1 MKTESEAMEYLNMLK
16 PLQEKLIGEHDVI
29 CPRCGNKNMAGNQS
43 GIALSRYVNAYIC
56 DICGA
61 DEAIRA
67 AEGREMPLA
76 EWAIIPG
83 KK

>member
-1 MKTESEAMEYLNMLK
+1 
-16 PLQEKLIGEHDVI
+16 
-29 CPRCGNKNMAGNQS
+29 MAGNQS
-43 GIALSRYVNAYIC
+43 GNALSRYVNAYIC